1 MVKTK
6 ENSRIVWLDALK
18 GIGILLVI
26 LSHSNL
32 QLPFMI
38 FFTAGYIQ
46 LFFIAAGFTYRPCAN
61 FISFC
66 RKKGKRLLLPY
77 FSYGLLTLLFTLFGG
92 QNVLEGIY
100 GLLYGCYSL
109 QAYPNCEFRI
119 LPTGTQPLWFLPAM
133 FSAYLILCIK
143 EKTANERPMYFI
155 IFCFIMQLGLIC
167 QSYLFPWSLDIAIFF
182 AFSILYGT
190 SFKNFYFHEKRKSIF
205 FIVLL
210 IYGLL
215 VYINGNINL
224 SVRAFGK
231 FQGVSL
237 ILSFFTGVVYT
248 FILSY
253 ICRQFEQN
261 IFIRILARIGN
272 KSLRLMC
279 IHLPIMII
287 VSKFLW
293 HLHIID
299 LNCVLLLMIQLII
312 IGLITILIQLIVDRF
327 SSYFSILNYI

>member
-1 MVKTK
+1 
-6 ENSRIVWLDALK
+6 
-18 GIGILLVI
+18 
-26 LSHSNL
+26 
-32 QLPFMI
+32 
-38 FFTAGYIQ
+38 
-46 LFFIAAGFTYRPCAN
+46 
-61 FISFC
+61 
-66 RKKGKRLLLPY
+66 
-77 FSYGLLTLLFTLFGG
+77 
-92 QNVLEGIY
+92 
-100 GLLYGCYSL
+100 
-109 QAYPNCEFRI
+109 
-119 LPTGTQPLWFLPAM
+119 
-133 FSAYLILCIK
+133 
-143 EKTANERPMYFI
+143 MYFI
-155 IFCFIMQLGLIC
+155 IFSFIMQLGLIC